1 MREENHCINTKFKLC
16 KTLLALLAHSG
27 LLGVARGH
35 SGLLGVARGC
45 SGSLGV
51 TRGHSGSL
59 GVTRGGSGSLGGT
72 RGSLGGHSGS
82 LGVTR
87 GIGHT
92 MADQSGGGMV
102 TDDVRL
108 LLNEVSNGATL
119 KTGLATTTRQQ
130 RATRIA
136 FITVVT
142 LLLLAGAA
150 VGVYM
155 YVVRPARQDNASA

>member
-27 LLGVARGH
+27 LLGVAR
-35 SGLLGVARGC
+35 
-45 SGSLGV
+45 
-51 TRGHSGSL
+51 
-59 GVTRGGSGSLGGT
+59 
-72 RGSLGGHSGS
+72 GHSGS